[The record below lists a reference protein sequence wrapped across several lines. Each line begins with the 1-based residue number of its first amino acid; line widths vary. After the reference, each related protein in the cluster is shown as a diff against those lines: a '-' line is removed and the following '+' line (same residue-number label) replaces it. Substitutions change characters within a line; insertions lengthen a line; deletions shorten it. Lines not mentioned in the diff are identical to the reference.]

1 MKKFFVFLII
11 NYIIIHIAAFPQLAN
26 DIVNTGWGE
35 SGNFCLENVFFCNP
49 IWRGIVAVWRIPFY
63 SIHGPLNYFLTWLE
77 WYIINVC
84 IILFSFFF
92 FFCNWSKRYV
102 ILFIIYVLTCF
113 FIIPIPREFIEQY
126 PWLQFLKF

>member
-26 DIVNTGWGE
+26 DIVNTVWRWNR
-35 SGNFCLENVFFCNP
+35 SPCFENVFFCNP
-49 IWRGIVAVWRIPFY
+49 IWRGIVAAWRIPFY

-77 WYIINVC
+77 WYIINLF

-102 ILFIIYVLTCF
+102 IAFVIYILTCLL
-113 FIIPIPREFIEQY
+113 IIPISKEFIVKY
-126 PWLQFLKF
+126 PWLQFLEF

>member
-63 SIHGPLNYFLTWLE
+63 S
-77 WYIINVC
+77 
-84 IILFSFFF
+84 
-92 FFCNWSKRYV
+92 
-102 ILFIIYVLTCF
+102 
-113 FIIPIPREFIEQY
+113 
-126 PWLQFLKF
+126 